1 MIDKICDKLIKRI
14 RAKMPEVDDERAEV
28 IKYGLELII
37 GELPKMFLL
46 FVIAWL
52 FGIFKYALISFAII
66 LPYKLVSGG
75 VHLKTHIGCI
85 LGTSLL
91 YCGNVFISKYIN
103 IPDIKNQ
110 IIFSAIIL
118 IFAIIMIS
126 LYAPADTEN
135 VPILRKKERAK
146 KKIISY
152 IIVTSMIIIS
162 FFVKDKVISN
172 MFRVGVLLQ
181 SIMISKLTY
190 NIFKVKFGYLEY
202 IKTQKNAIYHFY
214 IKILREGFL

>member
-1 MIDKICDKLIKRI
+1 MIDKICDKLMKRI

-46 FVIAWL
+46 FIIAWL
-52 FGIFKYALISFAII
+52 LGIFKYALISFAII

-103 IPDIKNQ
+103 ITDIKNQ

-118 IFAIIMIS
+118 IFAIIMVS

-152 IIVTSMIIIS
+152 IIVTAMIIIS
-162 FFVKDKVISN
+162 FLVKDRVISN

-202 IKTQKNAIYHFY
+202 IKTQKNAI
-214 IKILREGFL
+214 

>member
-14 RAKMPEVDDERAEV
+14 RTKMPEVDDERAEV

-103 IPDIKNQ
+103 ITDIKNQ

-118 IFAIIMIS
+118 IFSIIMIS

-152 IIVTSMIIIS
+152 IIVTAMIIIS
-162 FFVKDKVISN
+162 FFVKDKVISS

-181 SIMISKLTY
+181 SLMISKLTY
-190 NIFKVKFGYLEY
+190 SIFKVKFGYLEY
-202 IKTQKNAIYHFY
+202 IKTQKNAI
-214 IKILREGFL
+214 

>member
-28 IKYGLELII
+28 IKYGLGLII

-91 YCGNVFISKYIN
+91 YCGNVFRSKYIN
-103 IPDIKNQ
+103 ITDIKNQ
-110 IIFSAIIL
+110 IFFSAIIL

-152 IIVTSMIIIS
+152 IIVTAMIIIS
-162 FFVKDKVISN
+162 FLVKDRVISN

-181 SIMISKLTY
+181 SLMISKLTY
-190 NIFKVKFGYLEY
+190 SIFKVKFGYLEY
-202 IKTQKNAIYHFY
+202 IKTQKNAI
-214 IKILREGFL
+214 

>member
-1 MIDKICDKLIKRI
+1 MIDKICDKLMKRI

-46 FVIAWL
+46 FIIAGL
-52 FGIFKYALISFAII
+52 LGIFKYALISFVII

-91 YCGNVFISKYIN
+91 YCGNVIISKCI
-103 IPDIKNQ
+103 ILPDFKSQ
-110 IIFSAIIL
+110 LIFSIIVL
-118 IFAIIMIS
+118 TFAIIMIS

-135 VPILRKKERAK
+135 LPILRKKERAK
-146 KKIISY
+146 KKVVSY
-152 IIVTSMIIIS
+152 IIAIAMIIIS
-162 FFVKDKVISN
+162 FFIKDKVISN
-172 MFRVGVLLQ
+172 MFIVGLLLQ

-190 NIFKVKFGYLEY
+190 SIFKVKFGYLEY
-202 IKTQKNAIYHFY
+202 IKTQKNAT
-214 IKILREGFL
+214 

>member
-1 MIDKICDKLIKRI
+1 MIDKICDKLMKRI

-46 FVIAWL
+46 FIIAWL
-52 FGIFKYALISFAII
+52 LGIFKYALISFAII

-103 IPDIKNQ
+103 ITDIKNQ

-118 IFAIIMIS
+118 ILAIIMIS

-152 IIVTSMIIIS
+152 IIVTAMIIIS
-162 FFVKDKVISN
+162 FLVKDRVISN

-202 IKTQKNAIYHFY
+202 IKTQKNAI
-214 IKILREGFL
+214 

>member
-52 FGIFKYALISFAII
+52 FGIFKYALISFSII

-202 IKTQKNAIYHFY
+202 IKTQKNAI
-214 IKILREGFL
+214 

>member
-103 IPDIKNQ
+103 ITDIKNQ

-118 IFAIIMIS
+118 IFSIIMIS

-152 IIVTSMIIIS
+152 IIVTAMIIIS
-162 FFVKDKVISN
+162 FLVEDSVISS

-190 NIFKVKFGYLEY
+190 SIFKVKFGYLEY
-202 IKTQKNAIYHFY
+202 IKTQKNAI
-214 IKILREGFL
+214 

>member
-28 IKYGLELII
+28 IKYGLELIM

-46 FVIAWL
+46 FIIAWL
-52 FGIFKYALISFAII
+52 LGVFKYALISFAII

-103 IPDIKNQ
+103 ITDIKNQ
-110 IIFSAIIL
+110 IFFSAIIL

-152 IIVTSMIIIS
+152 IIVTAMIIIS
-162 FFVKDKVISN
+162 FLVKDRVISN

-181 SIMISKLTY
+181 SLMISKLTY
-190 NIFKVKFGYLEY
+190 SIFKVKFGYLEY
-202 IKTQKNAIYHFY
+202 IKTQNNAI
-214 IKILREGFL
+214 

>member
-14 RAKMPEVDDERAEV
+14 RAKMPDVDDERAEV

-202 IKTQKNAIYHFY
+202 IKTQKNAI
-214 IKILREGFL
+214 

>member
-103 IPDIKNQ
+103 ITDIKNQ

-118 IFAIIMIS
+118 IFSIIMIS

-152 IIVTSMIIIS
+152 IIVTAMIIIS
-162 FFVKDKVISN
+162 FLVEDSVISS

-181 SIMISKLTY
+181 SLMISKLTY

-202 IKTQKNAIYHFY
+202 IKTQKNAI
-214 IKILREGFL
+214 

>member
-1 MIDKICDKLIKRI
+1 MIDKICDKLMKRI

-46 FVIAWL
+46 FIIAWL
-52 FGIFKYALISFAII
+52 LGIFKYALISFAII

-85 LGTSLL
+85 LGTSLF

-118 IFAIIMIS
+118 TFAIIMIS

-152 IIVTSMIIIS
+152 IIVTTMIIIS
-162 FFVKDKVISN
+162 FLVKDRVISN

-202 IKTQKNAIYHFY
+202 IKTKKMLYSIFT
-214 IKILREGFL
+214 

>member
-28 IKYGLELII
+28 IKYGLGLII

-202 IKTQKNAIYHFY
+202 IKTQKNAI
-214 IKILREGFL
+214 

>member
-28 IKYGLELII
+28 IKYGLGLII

-103 IPDIKNQ
+103 ITDIKNQ
-110 IIFSAIIL
+110 IFFSAIIL

-126 LYAPADTEN
+126 LYAPADTES

-152 IIVTSMIIIS
+152 IIVTAMIIIS
-162 FFVKDKVISN
+162 FLVKDRVISN

-181 SIMISKLTY
+181 SLMISKLTY
-190 NIFKVKFGYLEY
+190 SIFKVKFGYLEY
-202 IKTQKNAIYHFY
+202 IKTQKNAI
-214 IKILREGFL
+214 

>member
-1 MIDKICDKLIKRI
+1 MIDKICDKLMKRI
-14 RAKMPEVDDERAEV
+14 RAKMSEVDDERAEV

-46 FVIAWL
+46 FIIAWL
-52 FGIFKYALISFAII
+52 LGIFKYALISFAII

-85 LGTSLL
+85 LGTSLF

-118 IFAIIMIS
+118 TFAIIMIS

-152 IIVTSMIIIS
+152 IIVTTMIIIS
-162 FFVKDKVISN
+162 FLVKDRVISN

-202 IKTQKNAIYHFY
+202 IKTQKNAI
-214 IKILREGFL
+214 

>member
-1 MIDKICDKLIKRI
+1 MIDKICDKLMKRI
-14 RAKMPEVDDERAEV
+14 RAKMPEVDDERAEL

-46 FVIAWL
+46 FIIAWL
-52 FGIFKYALISFAII
+52 LGIFKYALISFAII

-103 IPDIKNQ
+103 ITDIKNQ

-152 IIVTSMIIIS
+152 IIVTAMIIIS
-162 FFVKDKVISN
+162 FLVKDRVISN

-202 IKTQKNAIYHFY
+202 IKTQKNAI
-214 IKILREGFL
+214 

>member
-152 IIVTSMIIIS
+152 IIVTAMIIIS

-202 IKTQKNAIYHFY
+202 IKTQKNAI
-214 IKILREGFL
+214 

>member
-1 MIDKICDKLIKRI
+1 MIDKICDKLMKRI
-14 RAKMPEVDDERAEV
+14 RAKMPEVNDERAEV

-46 FVIAWL
+46 FIIAWL
-52 FGIFKYALISFAII
+52 LGIFKYALISFAII

-85 LGTSLL
+85 LGTSLF

-118 IFAIIMIS
+118 TFAIIMIS

-152 IIVTSMIIIS
+152 IIVTTMIIIS
-162 FFVKDKVISN
+162 FLVKDRVISN

-202 IKTQKNAIYHFY
+202 IKTQKNAI
-214 IKILREGFL
+214 

>member
-1 MIDKICDKLIKRI
+1 MIDKICDKLMKRI

-46 FVIAWL
+46 FIIAWL
-52 FGIFKYALISFAII
+52 LGIFKYALISFAII

-103 IPDIKNQ
+103 ITNIKNQ

-152 IIVTSMIIIS
+152 IIVTTMIIIS
-162 FFVKDKVISN
+162 FLVKDRVISN

-202 IKTQKNAIYHFY
+202 IKTQKNAI
-214 IKILREGFL
+214 

>member
-1 MIDKICDKLIKRI
+1 MIDKICDKLMKRI

-103 IPDIKNQ
+103 ITDIKNQ

-118 IFAIIMIS
+118 IFSIIMIS

-152 IIVTSMIIIS
+152 IIVTAMIIIS
-162 FFVKDKVISN
+162 FLVEDRVISN

-181 SIMISKLTY
+181 SLMISKLTY
-190 NIFKVKFGYLEY
+190 SIFKVKFGYLEY
-202 IKTQKNAIYHFY
+202 IKTQKNAI
-214 IKILREGFL
+214 

>member
-1 MIDKICDKLIKRI
+1 
-14 RAKMPEVDDERAEV
+14 MPEVDDERAEV
-28 IKYGLELII
+28 IKYGLKLII

-202 IKTQKNAIYHFY
+202 IKTQKNAI
-214 IKILREGFL
+214 

>member
-1 MIDKICDKLIKRI
+1 MIDKICDKLMKRI

-28 IKYGLELII
+28 IRYGLELII

-52 FGIFKYALISFAII
+52 LGIFKYALISFAII

-118 IFAIIMIS
+118 TFAIIMIS

-135 VPILRKKERAK
+135 VPILRKKERTK

-152 IIVTSMIIIS
+152 IIVTAMIIIS
-162 FFVKDKVISN
+162 FLVKDKVISN
-172 MFRVGVLLQ
+172 MFRFGVLLQ
-181 SIMISKLTY
+181 SIMISKLAY

-202 IKTQKNAIYHFY
+202 IKTQKNAI
-214 IKILREGFL
+214 

>member
-1 MIDKICDKLIKRI
+1 MIDKICDKLMKRI
-14 RAKMPEVDDERAEV
+14 KAKMPEVDDERAEV

-202 IKTQKNAIYHFY
+202 IKTQKNAI
-214 IKILREGFL
+214 

>member
-46 FVIAWL
+46 FIIAWL
-52 FGIFKYALISFAII
+52 LGIFKYALISFAII

-103 IPDIKNQ
+103 ITDIKNQ

-152 IIVTSMIIIS
+152 IIVTAMIIIS
-162 FFVKDKVISN
+162 FLVKDRVISN

-202 IKTQKNAIYHFY
+202 IKTQKNAI
-214 IKILREGFL
+214 

>member
-1 MIDKICDKLIKRI
+1 MIDKICDKLMKRI

-46 FVIAWL
+46 FIIAWL
-52 FGIFKYALISFAII
+52 LGIFKYALISFAII

-85 LGTSLL
+85 LGTPLF

-118 IFAIIMIS
+118 TFAIIMIS

-152 IIVTSMIIIS
+152 IIVTTMIIIS
-162 FFVKDKVISN
+162 FLVKDRVISN

-202 IKTQKNAIYHFY
+202 IKTQKNAI
-214 IKILREGFL
+214 

>member
-1 MIDKICDKLIKRI
+1 MIDKICDKLMKRI

-46 FVIAWL
+46 FIIAWL
-52 FGIFKYALISFAII
+52 LGIFKYALISFAII

-103 IPDIKNQ
+103 ITDIKNQ

-118 IFAIIMIS
+118 TFAIIMIS

-135 VPILRKKERAK
+135 VPILRKKERTK

-152 IIVTSMIIIS
+152 IIVTAMIIIS
-162 FFVKDKVISN
+162 FLVKDRVISN

-202 IKTQKNAIYHFY
+202 IKTQKNAI
-214 IKILREGFL
+214 

>member
-1 MIDKICDKLIKRI
+1 MINKICDKLMKRI
-14 RAKMPEVDDERAEV
+14 RAKMPEVNDERAEV

-46 FVIAWL
+46 FIIAWL
-52 FGIFKYALISFAII
+52 LGIFKYALISFAII

-103 IPDIKNQ
+103 ITDIKNQ

-118 IFAIIMIS
+118 TFAIIMIS

-152 IIVTSMIIIS
+152 IIVTAMIIIS
-162 FFVKDKVISN
+162 FLVKDRVISN

-202 IKTQKNAIYHFY
+202 IKTQKNAI
-214 IKILREGFL
+214 

>member
-1 MIDKICDKLIKRI
+1 MIDKICDKLMKRI
-14 RAKMPEVDDERAEV
+14 RAKMPEVNDERAEV

-46 FVIAWL
+46 FIIAWL
-52 FGIFKYALISFAII
+52 LGIFKYALISFAII

-202 IKTQKNAIYHFY
+202 IKTQKNAI
-214 IKILREGFL
+214 

>member
-28 IKYGLELII
+28 IKYGLGLII

-52 FGIFKYALISFAII
+52 FGVFKYALISFAII

-103 IPDIKNQ
+103 IADIKNQ
-110 IIFSAIIL
+110 IFFSAIIL

-152 IIVTSMIIIS
+152 IIVTAMIIIS
-162 FFVKDKVISN
+162 FLVKDRVISN

-181 SIMISKLTY
+181 SLMISKLTY
-190 NIFKVKFGYLEY
+190 SIFKVKFGYLEY
-202 IKTQKNAIYHFY
+202 IKTQKNAI
-214 IKILREGFL
+214 

>member
-14 RAKMPEVDDERAEV
+14 RTKMPEVDDERAEV

-103 IPDIKNQ
+103 ITDIKNQ

-118 IFAIIMIS
+118 IFSIIMIS

-152 IIVTSMIIIS
+152 IIVTAMIIIS
-162 FFVKDKVISN
+162 FLVEDSVISS

-181 SIMISKLTY
+181 SLMISKLTY
-190 NIFKVKFGYLEY
+190 SIFKVKFGYLEY
-202 IKTQKNAIYHFY
+202 IKTQKNAI
-214 IKILREGFL
+214 

>member
-1 MIDKICDKLIKRI
+1 MIDKICDKLMKRI
-14 RAKMPEVDDERAEV
+14 RAKMPEVNDERAEV

-46 FVIAWL
+46 FIIAWL
-52 FGIFKYALISFAII
+52 LGIFKYALISFAII

-118 IFAIIMIS
+118 TFAIIMIS

-152 IIVTSMIIIS
+152 IIVTAMIIIS
-162 FFVKDKVISN
+162 FLVKDRVISN

-202 IKTQKNAIYHFY
+202 IKTQKNAI
-214 IKILREGFL
+214 

>member
-1 MIDKICDKLIKRI
+1 MIDKICDKLMKRI

-46 FVIAWL
+46 FIIAWL
-52 FGIFKYALISFAII
+52 LGIFKYALISFAII

-103 IPDIKNQ
+103 ITDIKNQ

-135 VPILRKKERAK
+135 VPILRKKERTK

-152 IIVTSMIIIS
+152 IIVTAMIIIS
-162 FFVKDKVISN
+162 FLVKDRVISN

-202 IKTQKNAIYHFY
+202 IKTQKNAI
-214 IKILREGFL
+214 

>member
-1 MIDKICDKLIKRI
+1 MIDKICEKLMERI

-46 FVIAWL
+46 FIIAWL
-52 FGIFKYALISFAII
+52 LGIFKYALISFAII

-118 IFAIIMIS
+118 TFAIIMIS

-152 IIVTSMIIIS
+152 IIVTAMIIIS
-162 FFVKDKVISN
+162 FLVRDRVISN

-202 IKTQKNAIYHFY
+202 IKTQKNAI
-214 IKILREGFL
+214 

>member
-46 FVIAWL
+46 FIIAWL
-52 FGIFKYALISFAII
+52 LGIFKYALISFAII

-85 LGTSLL
+85 LGTSLF

-103 IPDIKNQ
+103 ILDIKNQ

-118 IFAIIMIS
+118 TFAIIMIS

-152 IIVTSMIIIS
+152 IIVTTMIIIS
-162 FFVKDKVISN
+162 FLVKDRVISN

-181 SIMISKLTY
+181 SIMIIKLTY

-202 IKTQKNAIYHFY
+202 IKTQKYDI
-214 IKILREGFL
+214 

>member
-46 FVIAWL
+46 FIIAWL
-52 FGIFKYALISFAII
+52 LGIFKYALISFAII

-118 IFAIIMIS
+118 TFTIIMIS

-152 IIVTSMIIIS
+152 IIVTAMIIIS
-162 FFVKDKVISN
+162 FLVKDKVISN
-172 MFRVGVLLQ
+172 MLRVGVLLQ

-202 IKTQKNAIYHFY
+202 IKTQKNAI
-214 IKILREGFL
+214 

>member
-1 MIDKICDKLIKRI
+1 MIDKICDKLMKRI

-46 FVIAWL
+46 FIIAWL
-52 FGIFKYALISFAII
+52 LGIFKYALISFAII

-103 IPDIKNQ
+103 ITDIKNQ

-152 IIVTSMIIIS
+152 IIVTTMIIIS
-162 FFVKDKVISN
+162 FLVKDRVISN

-202 IKTQKNAIYHFY
+202 IKTQKNAI
-214 IKILREGFL
+214 

>member
-1 MIDKICDKLIKRI
+1 MIDKICDKLMKRI

-46 FVIAWL
+46 FIIAWL
-52 FGIFKYALISFAII
+52 LGIFKYALISFAII

-103 IPDIKNQ
+103 ITNIKNQ

-135 VPILRKKERAK
+135 VPILRKKERTK

-152 IIVTSMIIIS
+152 SIVTAMIIIS
-162 FFVKDKVISN
+162 FLVKDRVISN

-202 IKTQKNAIYHFY
+202 IKTQKNAI
-214 IKILREGFL
+214 